1 MAGFSQAQTWEQI
14 LVLTVWVSLDRCL
27 NLSELIFLIH
37 NVKMTLEY
45 RVLTRIQ
52 LGKSCRELSTVHGT
66 W

>member
-1 MAGFSQAQTWEQI
+1 MAGFSPAQTWEQI